1 MNKIVKNTTM
11 NFSKIFYMIHIYI
24 RKVTQ
29 NVNGKFEKLQCIISN
44 ESKE

>member
-1 MNKIVKNTTM
+1 MDKIVKNTTM

-24 RKVTQ
+24 RKITQ
-29 NVNGKFEKLQCIISN
+29 NGKFEKLQCIISN

>member
-1 MNKIVKNTTM
+1 MDKIVKNTTM
-11 NFSKIFYMIHIYI
+11 NFSKIFYMIYI

-29 NVNGKFEKLQCIISN
+29 DVNGKFEKLQCIISN